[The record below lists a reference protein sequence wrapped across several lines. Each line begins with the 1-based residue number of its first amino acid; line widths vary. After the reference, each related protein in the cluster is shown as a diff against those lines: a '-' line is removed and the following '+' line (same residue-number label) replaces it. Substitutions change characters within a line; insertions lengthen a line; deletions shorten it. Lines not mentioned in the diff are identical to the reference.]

1 MSAKVDE
8 FCDKLRDRLNA
19 IEVKL
24 QSVKEDIRAMP
35 GQAEKIVRG
44 KLDEARARLQAQK
57 AHIDQ
62 TRSNLQAW
70 AQQKMAETKETVA
83 QWQAKREVNK
93 LNARADRAADYAVA
107 AVAFAAAMIDEA
119 ETAVLDAVVAR
130 READAAKQP
139 EGQQP
144 ALSGR

>member
-19 IEVKL
+19 IEGKL
-24 QSVKEDIRAMP
+24 QSVKADVQALP
-35 GQAEKIVRG
+35 GQAEKILRG
-44 KLDEARARLQAQK
+44 KLDEARAGLQAQK
-57 AHIDQ
+57 AHIEQ

-70 AQQKMAETKETVA
+70 AKQKIAETKETVA
-83 QWQAKREVNK
+83 QWQAKRDVQK
-93 LNARADRAADYAVA
+93 LNSRADRAEEYAIA

-130 READAAKQP
+130 READATKQP

-144 ALSGR
+144 VLSGR